1 MRHYNDF
8 RKPFLETAMTAMKK
22 ILIIHVIL
30 ILISSLY
37 AAETVFVPQ
46 NSLLFS
52 LDKDKKNLRLQAKAQ
67 KDFDCEVIKKEK
79 VILPLGSSIIVFAD
93 AHQLKIPG
101 PVGLFYFP
109 TVDVKEGKNGILTF
123 RVDKIDPLMILGFF
137 IFVTG
142 LASLAGYFRLKSEK
156 KKYLLPAAVVLFFWA
171 YAVWY
176 IGFVSDSYICPSD
189 EVYYFDIAEK
199 ILARD
204 FSSLKFR
211 YTVGFPLLYIPFMV
225 LFNLSNN
232 QVQFFPVF
240 MNFQTFILIPGLFLI
255 LYRFFNKR
263 MELSRIKSF
272 CILLLW
278 QFLIVFYTPMF
289 ILSDKAAKYLPDNY
303 CNDASFSLIRHNYDY
318 IFFQLTWLGRNSMS
332 DYAAVFLLVVLL
344 YCSMQ
349 KSRSLI
355 RFFLLSMGFG
365 FLCLIRINYIFFAP
379 LLAFVFYDSFSELW
393 KNTRNYLYA
402 ALCGTAGFMMV
413 FIWQFVLNKIQLG
426 SPFVWP
432 HSLHEFAPDR
442 GFVWN
447 VIPYG
452 FKFLCQNN
460 YVYIVLGISS
470 LFFIPDR
477 KIRAFLTLWIFP
489 MLLFFTGYP
498 IVFNSPVR
506 FIFALYPPMLAAVV
520 MNPVWQAAWPV
531 RIKAALV
538 VFSSCLLCKSNIFYP
553 YSQPWN
559 LESLGMPG
567 TVFMVI
573 QGVVCLF
580 CCAVIISMR
589 KELKTDYANT
599 IRHFRFLILYTAV
612 FFLGSVCIYIAGI
625 LVLAAF
631 IYGVRE
637 TFLHVRQIRENP
649 FDKNVGFS

>member
-1 MRHYNDF
+1 MNSI
-8 RKPFLETAMTAMKK
+8 K
-22 ILIIHVIL
+22 IILLVNLIIAMLSALH
-30 ILISSLY
+30 
-37 AAETVFVPQ
+37 ADETVFVPK

-52 LDKDKKNLRLQAKAQ
+52 LDKDKKNLRLQAKTQ

-79 VILPLGSSIIVFAD
+79 VILPQGAYINVFAD

-109 TVDVKEGKNGILTF
+109 TVDVKQGKNGILTF
-123 RVDKIDPLMILGFF
+123 HVDKIDSLMILGFF
-137 IFVTG
+137 IFLTG
-142 LASLAGYFRLKSEK
+142 IASLAGYFRLKSEK
-156 KKYLLPAAVVLFFWA
+156 KKYLLPAAAVLFFWA

-176 IGFVSDSYICPSD
+176 IGYVSDSYIRPSD
-189 EVYYFDIAEK
+189 EVYYLDIAEK
-199 ILARD
+199 ILAWD

-211 YTVGFPLLYIPFMV
+211 YPVGFPLLYIPFMV

-263 MELSRIKSF
+263 MELSQIKSF

-289 ILSDKAAKYLPDNY
+289 ILSDTTANYLPDNY
-303 CNDASFSLIRHNYDY
+303 CNDASFSLIRQNYHY
-318 IFFQLTWLGRNSMS
+318 IFYQLTWLGRNAMS
-332 DYAAVFLLVVLL
+332 DYTAVFLLVVLL

-402 ALCGTAGFMMV
+402 ALCGTAGFMVV
-413 FIWQFVLNKIQLG
+413 FIWQFLLNKIQLG

-432 HSLHEFAPDR
+432 YSLHEFAPDR

-447 VIPYG
+447 VVPYG

-460 YVYIVLGISS
+460 YIYMVLGISS

-477 KIRAFLTLWIFP
+477 RIRAFLSLWIFP

-498 IVFNSPVR
+498 IVFNSPIR
-506 FIFALYPPMLAAVV
+506 FIFALYPPMLAAAV
-520 MNPVWQAAWPV
+520 MNPVWQAARPV
-531 RIKAALV
+531 RIKTALV
-538 VFSSCLLCKSNIFYP
+538 VFSSCLLCKSNIFFVQI
-553 YSQPWN
+553 QPWN
-559 LESLGMPG
+559 LESLGISN
-567 TVFMVI
+567 TAFMVI

-599 IRHFRFLILYTAV
+599 VSHFRFLILYTAA
-612 FFLGSVCIYIAGI
+612 FFLGSAWPYIVGI

-631 IYGVRE
+631 AYGLRD
-637 TFLHVRQIRENP
+637 TWTIILNIRGRSDVAAP
-649 FDKNVGFS
+649 HDIPSRY